1 LESPVSTTV
10 EGTSPKVLVA
20 DDSPLVLRMVEKMLE
35 GAGLSVS
42 TARDGLE
49 AIEKAFAED
58 FNLVILDVM
67 MPRMTGYQAC
77 RLLKT
82 EPLTKAVP
90 VVILTSKDQAGDR
103 FWGLETGADYYITK
117 DAEPHRI
124 VDLVRNILS
133 VDGGPRP
140 AREEAAVPR
149 PELDIL
155 SRVNEL
161 LDRKLYQAT
170 VLSEISR
177 VAGTLENFDET
188 FVSVMGQVARVVD
201 FTLGAMVFVEDEDEL
216 EVMILR
222 NRPVAASV
230 VEEAKIRVLE
240 AVAAE
245 RPYRPLARM
254 QARVLAPAAGVTG
267 GSPETALTG
276 FAAFPVL
283 AKDRLSGF
291 MALVGRAVSRIDGDT
306 QTFLAQVA
314 QQAHIVTEN
323 SRLFDRL
330 RRMASRD
337 SLTDLYNHRHSI
349 EVLSN
354 EFGRV
359 GRYAQ
364 GLSLLMIDLDHFKRI
379 NDEHGHPTGDAL
391 LKEFARLLRDM
402 LRAVDS
408 VGRYGGEEFVVI
420 LPHTSAEEAR
430 QTADRIRRRV
440 EGHEFTAA
448 GKPLR
453 VMVSAGVASYP
464 SSSVDSPESL
474 IREAD
479 KALYR
484 AKQGGRNRVE

>member
-1 LESPVSTTV
+1 
-10 EGTSPKVLVA
+10 
-20 DDSPLVLRMVEKMLE
+20 
-35 GAGLSVS
+35 
-42 TARDGLE
+42 
-49 AIEKAFAED
+49 
-58 FNLVILDVM
+58 
-67 MPRMTGYQAC
+67 
-77 RLLKT
+77 
-82 EPLTKAVP
+82 
-90 VVILTSKDQAGDR
+90 
-103 FWGLETGADYYITK
+103 
-117 DAEPHRI
+117 
-124 VDLVRNILS
+124 
-133 VDGGPRP
+133 
-140 AREEAAVPR
+140 
-149 PELDIL
+149 
-155 SRVNEL
+155 
-161 LDRKLYQAT
+161 
-170 VLSEISR
+170 
-177 VAGTLENFDET
+177 
-188 FVSVMGQVARVVD
+188 
-201 FTLGAMVFVEDEDEL
+201 MVFVEDEDEL
-216 EVMILR
+216 EVVMLR

-240 AVAAE
+240 AVARE
-245 RPYRPLARM
+245 RPHRPLARM
-254 QARVLAPAAGVTG
+254 QARVLAPAAGVPG

-283 AKDRLSGF
+283 ANERLSGF
-291 MALVGRAVSRIDGDT
+291 MALVGRAVSRIDVDT
-306 QTFLAQVA
+306 QGFLVQVA

-349 EVLSN
+349 EVLAN

-391 LKEFARLLRDM
+391 LREFARLLRDM

-420 LPHTSAEEAR
+420 LPHTSADEAR
-430 QTADRIRRRV
+430 QTSERIRKRV
-440 EGHEFTAA
+440 EAHEFTAA

-453 VMVSAGVASYP
+453 ITVSAGVASYP
-464 SSSVDSPESL
+464 SSAVDSPESL

-484 AKQGGRNRVE
+484 AKQNGRNRIE